1 LPALYRRASVFVAP
15 FVRDASGDQEGLPV
29 ALMEALGC
37 GCPVVVGN
45 VAGVHDLL
53 GDAADAVCVD
63 PRDAAALAAK
73 IVAVLDDPT
82 GAMQRA
88 QALRAAAV
96 ARVDWSRI
104 ADAYATL
111 LQSCITPRVQD

>member
-1 LPALYRRASVFVAP
+1 
-15 FVRDASGDQEGLPV
+15 
-29 ALMEALGC
+29 
-37 GCPVVVGN
+37 
-45 VAGVHDLL
+45 
-53 GDAADAVCVD
+53 
-63 PRDAAALAAK
+63 
-73 IVAVLDDPT
+73 
-82 GAMQRA
+82 MQRA